1 MCSLALA
8 SPTFPNSPPPPP
20 TPTHPPPLLPPPIPH
35 FPLLHNLQAKNGDPT
50 LTLED
55 QVEDKAPIDQDH
67 EGGGGEGAEK
77 EELDRKTRS

>member
-8 SPTFPNSPPPPP
+8 SPTFPNSPSPPP
-20 TPTHPPPLLPPPIPH
+20 TPTHSPPLLPPPIPH
-35 FPLLHNLQAKNGDPT
+35 FPLLHNLQAKDGDPT

-55 QVEDKAPIDQDH
+55 QGEDKAPIDQDH
-67 EGGGGEGAEK
+67 EGGEGAEK